1 MDADVII
8 VGAGHNSLV
17 SGAYL
22 AAAGLKILIL
32 EGHSQPGGD
41 TLTEERVLPGFRD
54 DSCSTAH
61 TLIQANPLM
70 RQNELQLDRYGLHYL
85 RPDPVCAV
93 AVGDGHFLTMH
104 RDVEQTIREISRYSP
119 ADAAAYRGLLADW
132 QHLRPLQAAE
142 RNDPPAEPEESDHLW
157 RSGPLGDE
165 GLRIRMAS
173 GLDIIR
179 ERFESEE
186 ARAFIAWL
194 AMMTL
199 ASIDEPYTG
208 LLPFSLTAG
217 RQTESWVIPEGGSG
231 ALPEALIASIRARGG
246 EVLCDSWVERVLIE
260 EGRACGVTTRS
271 GKQYRATRAIL
282 STAHIS
288 QLPFALGDAMDEDS
302 AKAIR
307 RWRGGLSMF
316 VSHYAL
322 DEAPRYAVDRGE
334 TPVIAMG
341 ALQSLDSLQAMFA
354 DFRQGRLHLN
364 DPFLLCLSPTIVDPS
379 RAPAGRH
386 TLKVIGIQPYDLAA
400 GPLQWDEIREVVAD
414 SLLDTYL
421 SHTVNLTHRNELGRD
436 IQSPLDLERRN
447 PNNFH
452 GSCHGGAADPAQ
464 SGWFRPTPRWNGY
477 RTPIPGFYLTGACT
491 HPGGSVSAFP
501 GRNAARVMFE
511 DLGLSWDAALA
522 TARGASS
529 ATL

>member
-17 SGAYL
+17 ASAYL
-22 AAAGLKILIL
+22 AAAGLKVLVL

-70 RQNELQLDRYGLHYL
+70 RQNELHLDHYGLHYL
-85 RPDPVCAV
+85 RPDPVCTV
-93 AVGDGHFLTMH
+93 AVGDGRFLTMH
-104 RDVEQTIREISRYSP
+104 RDVEQTAREISYYSP
-119 ADAAAYRGLLADW
+119 GDAAAYRELLADW
-132 QHLRPLQAAE
+132 QQLRPLQAAE
-142 RNDPPAEPEESDHLW
+142 RNGPPAEPEDSMHLW
-157 RSGPLGDE
+157 RSGPLADE

-186 ARAFIAWL
+186 VRAFIAWL

-199 ASIDEPYTG
+199 SSIDEPYTG

-217 RQTESWVIPEGGSG
+217 RQAESWVIPRGGSG
-231 ALPEALIASIRARGG
+231 ALPDALIASIRARGG
-246 EVLCDSWVERVLIE
+246 EVLCDSWVERVVME
-260 EGRACGVTTRS
+260 DGHACGVITRS
-271 GKQYRATRAIL
+271 GKQYRAARAVL

-288 QLPFALGDAMDEDS
+288 QLPSALGEAMDEYS
-302 AKAIR
+302 ANAAR
-307 RWRGGLSMF
+307 RWRAGLSMF
-316 VSHYAL
+316 VCHYAL
-322 DEAPRYAVDRGE
+322 DEAPRYATATGDA
-334 TPVIAMG
+334 PVVAMG
-341 ALQSLDSLQAMFA
+341 ALESIDSLETMLA
-354 DFRQGRLHLN
+354 DFRRGRVHLN
-364 DPFLLCLSPTIVDPS
+364 HPFLLCLSPTIVDPS

-400 GPLQWDEIREVVAD
+400 GPLQWDEIREEVAD
-414 SLLDTYL
+414 GLLDTYL
-421 SHTVNLTHRNELGRD
+421 SHTANLTHRDVLGRD

-452 GSCHGGAADPAQ
+452 GSCHGGADGPSQ

-477 RTPIPGFYLTGACT
+477 RTPIPGLYLTGACT
-491 HPGGSVSAFP
+491 HPGGSVSGFP
-501 GRNAARVMFE
+501 GRNAARAMLDDF
-511 DLGLSWDAALA
+511 DLSWDGALQSAKSAAG
-522 TARGASS
+522 R
-529 ATL
+529 